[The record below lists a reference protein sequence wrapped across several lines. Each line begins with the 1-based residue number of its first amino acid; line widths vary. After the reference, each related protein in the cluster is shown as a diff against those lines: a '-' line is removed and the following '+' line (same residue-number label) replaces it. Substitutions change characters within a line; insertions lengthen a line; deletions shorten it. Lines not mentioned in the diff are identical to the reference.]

1 MKLAAR
7 VVDENARHRCA
18 AIFIDGGDGG
28 VVDRCRQ
35 LRLQVTEVQFGGKSD
50 WALVGED
57 GAVV

>member
-1 MKLAAR
+1 MKTRDIAAPPFLSMG
-7 VVDENARHRCA
+7 AT
-18 AIFIDGGDGG
+18 G

>member
-1 MKLAAR
+1 MKTRDIAAPP
-7 VVDENARHRCA
+7 
-18 AIFIDGGDGG
+18 FIDGGGG

-35 LRLQVTEVQFGGKSD
+35 LRVQVTEVQFGGKSD